1 MPTECPD
8 GLWLSFGAEKLIPHL
23 VIKEWQLAFRFFL
36 QKEKANDGESV
47 ISFETHKKKVIS
59 IYSYNLDYDLY

>member
-1 MPTECPD
+1 MGC
-8 GLWLSFGAEKLIPHL
+8 GSLSGQRSSYLIWSLKSDNWHL
-23 VIKEWQLAFRFFL
+23 DFFL